1 MVNQVYRETTIKV
14 CSISTAWTIN
24 VRYMVELL
32 NACNP
37 FWPGNWICH
46 LYPWELRWLH
56 LVPGRVEIRWETM
69 VTNCTSLNSIASVY
83 KWKVQ
88 RRCFVSCFW
97 SSDWWN
103 HEVSGSLSNFL
114 LRYPNL
120 FNSCCFSSSESGTCF
135 GTNSWWVMLTIN
147 SFSAKTSILQMA
159 SRTAG
164 RVKRSKM
171 TSKHIAKRCSTTHFD
186 VCFFKALPS
195 KRSMIPVQHANLL
208 QNTSTTMHTL
218 GQTPLSTHQQV
229 GDPQSTS
236 FPNPSSTLQE
246 SSTSKWHDFI
256 NTHQQTP
263 SISTRCSTQAPTVGT
278 SPYLAATSIIIS
290 SSLHASSWHLL
301 RW

>member
-1 MVNQVYRETTIKV
+1 MENQVYRETTIKV

-24 VRYMVELL
+24 VRFMVELL

-88 RRCFVSCFW
+88 RRCFFSCFW

-135 GTNSWWVMLTIN
+135 GTNSWWVMFTIN

-164 RVKRSKM
+164 RVQRSKM

-208 QNTSTTMHTL
+208 QNASTTMHPGPNTSIHPSARWRPSINIL
-218 GQTPLSTHQQV
+218 PKPKQHTPGIQHVKTAC
-229 GDPQSTS
+229 
-236 FPNPSSTLQE
+236 
-246 SSTSKWHDFI
+246 FI
-256 NTHQQTP
+256 NTHRQAP